1 MKFCNLKNTIK
12 LTGISVVTLFAIAAQ
27 ANEMA
32 DLVADAISAHP
43 MVKEKVHVYR
53 QVLSDQLI
61 ASSSNRPSVDLQA
74 STGLYNTES
83 PSTGGNAVD
92 YDSTRVELSVTQNL
106 FNGYQST
113 NQIKQNESRAQ
124 AALYDL
130 YDTADNI
137 ALDTIQAYLNV
148 LKHKKLYQLARENVA
163 SHEGILSQIRE
174 RNSSGVGRRSQLQQT
189 EGRVARAH
197 ASLIAQ
203 QNNLNDALTEL
214 HHLLGRYVEVTDLA
228 EPTLPEIPREDLNTL
243 IDQALLRHPAIKVA
257 SSNIE
262 ASQFEYQRSQSSR
275 YPNLDLRLASEWGN
289 DIGGVSGDTSELSL
303 VLNLTYNFYNG
314 GADKSDQS
322 KKISAVYE
330 QKDFAARIRRQI
342 INTLRLAW
350 TADESLQRQLKFFQQ
365 YILKAS
371 ETVGSYR
378 EEFFI
383 GQRDLIDLLDAENEL
398 NTANNDYT
406 RAYFDLMAA
415 RYRVYESF
423 GGLFDALN
431 IQSELSE
438 NDFTIA
444 RIKANEKDELPLPKD
459 EDKDKEEDLTDHCDN
474 TLSQQSVNSY
484 GCFQEGQV
492 ELAKLSVNSS
502 PVAANDSL
510 EVDGHGVLII
520 SQSQL
525 LANDTDINGDR
536 LTISDFTKVANGQL
550 ALSKEKNLIYRPQ
563 ENFEGID
570 SFIYTVSDSKGGT
583 DTAKVSIK
591 VVQGSLIDMSKL
603 QLVNFKYKSSELTD
617 SSKEKVDMI
626 INQIKRA
633 GDIQIRVLTHTDSI
647 GSNSYNMRLSRE
659 RAQAMRKLLISR
671 GLDPAYIEVQ
681 GMGEEMPIADN
692 ATKEGQAINRRG
704 EFIFRARGTSF

>member
-1 MKFCNLKNTIK
+1 MKIRRLKK
-12 LTGISVVTLFAIAAQ
+12 LFRLLTLSTVTVFSVSIQ
-27 ANEMA
+27 ADELA
-32 DLVADAISAHP
+32 DIVSDAISAHP
-43 MVKEKVHVYR
+43 LVKEKVHVYR
-53 QVLSDQLI
+53 QVLSDQSI

-92 YDSTRVELSVTQNL
+92 YDSSRVELSVTQNL

-137 ALDTIQAYLNV
+137 ALNTIQAYLNV
-148 LKHKKLYQLARENVA
+148 LKHKKLYQLAKENVA
-163 SHEGILSQIRE
+163 SHEGILAQITE

-214 HHLLGRYVEVTDLA
+214 HQLLGRYVEAQDLV
-228 EPTLPEIPREDLNTL
+228 EPSLPEIPREDLNTL
-243 IDQALLRHPAIKVA
+243 IDQALLRHPAVKVA

-262 ASQFEYQRSQSSR
+262 ASQFDYQRSKSSR

-289 DIGGVSGDTSELSL
+289 DIGGVSGDTSEVSL

-314 GADKSDQS
+314 GADESDQN
-322 KKISAVYE
+322 KKISAVYA
-330 QKDFAARIRRQI
+330 QKDFAARVRRQI

-350 TADESLQRQLKFFQQ
+350 AADESLQRQLDFFQQ

-406 RAYFDLMAA
+406 KAYFDLMAA
-415 RYRVYESF
+415 RYRVYESL

-431 IQSELSE
+431 LHSELSE

-444 RIKANEKDELPLPKD
+444 RIKANEKDALPLPKD
-459 EDKDKEEDLTDHCDN
+459 EDKDKEEDTTDHCDN
-474 TLSQQSVNSY
+474 TLNQQTVNKY
-484 GCFQEGQV
+484 GCSVDGKV
-492 ELAKLSVNSS
+492 ELAKLSVN
-502 PVAANDSL
+502 VAPIAENDSL

-525 LANDTDINGDR
+525 LANDSDINGDQ
-536 LTISDFTKVANGQL
+536 LTITGFTKVTNGKL
-550 ALSKEKNLIYRPQ
+550 AFSKEKNLVYRPQ
-563 ENFEGID
+563 ERFEGID
-570 SFIYTVSDSKGGT
+570 SFTYTVSDGKGGV
-583 DTAKVSIK
+583 DTAMVSIK
-591 VVQGSLIDMSKL
+591 VVQSSLIDLTKM
-603 QLVNFKYKSSELTD
+603 QLVNFKYMSTDLTD
-617 SSKEKVDMI
+617 SSKEKVEMI
-626 INQIKRA
+626 INQIKAA
-633 GDIQIRVLTHTDSI
+633 GEIQIRVLAHTDST
-647 GSNSYNMRLSRE
+647 GSNSYNMKLSHK
-659 RAQAMRKLLISR
+659 RAKAMRDLLVAR
-671 GLDPAYIEVQ
+671 GIDPAYIEVQ

-692 ATKEGQAINRRG
+692 ASKEGQAINRRG
-704 EFIFRARGTSF
+704 EFMFRARGTSF